1 MMQRT
6 VLIGFVV
13 MILLAGCGVKTAL
26 TPPDV
31 LVAKTIT
38 NLQGTVK
45 ENSLVLTWGVPQI
58 NRDGSRPAD
67 VVRFSVLRRDEP
79 KGCIECPGEFKVRA
93 ELDLRT
99 PTPQGYV
106 REDNTITWQ
115 DKDLKEEVT
124 YIYRIVSVNHW
135 GYQSAPS
142 NDFVIKW
149 GPPPPP
155 PEFAAPADTQ
165 QKQGQ

>member
-1 MMQRT
+1 MMKKMLP
-6 VLIGFVV
+6 VG
-13 MILLAGCGVKTAL
+13 ILSCHPRDRRVRRQDRPRN
-26 TPPDV
+26 PPDV
-31 LVAKTIT
+31 LVAKTIKD
-38 NLQGTVK
+38 LQGTVK
-45 ENSLVLTWGVPQI
+45 EGALVT
-58 NRDGSRPAD
+58 D
-67 VVRFSVLRRDEP
+67 VECAPGEQEWLPPVDLVRFRVLRREEP
-79 KGCIECPGEFKVRA
+79 KGCPECPGEFKVRA

-99 PTPQGYV
+99 PRGYLF
-106 REDNTITWQ
+106 EENTITWE
-115 DKDLKEEVT
+115 DKDLKEGVI
-124 YIYRIVSVNHW
+124 YIYRVVSVNHW